1 MASRFFG
8 NFTSTQKLKK
18 TRTMIENLSFKN
30 IVTVIYLVMFVV
42 MTVAVWWHA
51 GGDRRYRTVFAV
63 VLGLFWPLPAAI
75 LIYLWIQAMLN
86 SIANFIERFNEGH
99 KL

>member
-1 MASRFFG
+1 MASRIFG

-18 TRTMIENLSFKN
+18 ARIMIKDVL
-30 IVTVIYLVMFVV
+30 IIIYLVMFVV
-42 MTVAVWWHA
+42 MTAAVWLHA

-75 LIYLWIQAMLN
+75 LIFLWFQAMLN
-86 SIANFIERFNEGH
+86 AIADFIDRFNEGH

>member
-1 MASRFFG
+1 
-8 NFTSTQKLKK
+8 
-18 TRTMIENLSFKN
+18 MIENLSFKE
-30 IVTVIYLVMFVV
+30 IATIIYLVMFVV
-42 MTVAVWWHA
+42 MTALVWWHA

-75 LIYLWIQAMLN
+75 LIFLWIQAMLN
-86 SIANFIERFNEGH
+86 SIANFIDRFNEGH

>member
-1 MASRFFG
+1 
-8 NFTSTQKLKK
+8 
-18 TRTMIENLSFKN
+18 MIKDVL
-30 IVTVIYLVMFVV
+30 IIIYLVMFVV
-42 MTVAVWWHA
+42 ITIDVWLHA

-75 LIYLWIQAMLN
+75 LIFLWIQAMLN
-86 SIANFIERFNEGH
+86 SIANFIDRFNEGH

>member
-1 MASRFFG
+1 
-8 NFTSTQKLKK
+8 
-18 TRTMIENLSFKN
+18 MIENLSFKN

-63 VLGLFWPLPAAI
+63 VLGMFWPVPAAI
-75 LIYLWIQAMLN
+75 FIYLWIHAMLN
-86 SIANFIERFNEGH
+86 SLVECIERFNEGH

>member
-1 MASRFFG
+1 MASRIFG
-8 NFTSTQKLKK
+8 NFTSTTKLKK
-18 TRTMIENLSFKN
+18 ARTMIKDVL
-30 IVTVIYLVMFVV
+30 IIIYLVMFVV
-42 MTVAVWWHA
+42 MTVAVWLHA

-75 LIYLWIQAMLN
+75 LIFLWLQAMLN
-86 SIANFIERFNEGH
+86 AIADFIDRFNEGH

>member
-1 MASRFFG
+1 MASRIFG
-8 NFTSTQKLKK
+8 NFTSTTKLKK
-18 TRTMIENLSFKN
+18 ARTMIKDVL
-30 IVTVIYLVMFVV
+30 IIIYLVMFVV
-42 MTVAVWWHA
+42 MTVAVWLHA

-75 LIYLWIQAMLN
+75 LIFLWLQAMLN
-86 SIANFIERFNEGH
+86 AIADFIDRFNEGP

>member
-1 MASRFFG
+1 MASRIFG

-18 TRTMIENLSFKN
+18 ARTMIKDVL
-30 IVTVIYLVMFVV
+30 IIIYLVMFVV

-75 LIYLWIQAMLN
+75 LIFLWIQAMLN
-86 SIANFIERFNEGH
+86 SIANFIDRFNEGH

>member
-1 MASRFFG
+1 
-8 NFTSTQKLKK
+8 
-18 TRTMIENLSFKN
+18 MIENLSFKN

-42 MTVAVWWHA
+42 MTVAVWLHA
-51 GGDRRYRTVFAV
+51 GGDRRYRTVFVV

-75 LIYLWIQAMLN
+75 LIFLWIQAMLN

>member
-1 MASRFFG
+1 MASRIFG

-18 TRTMIENLSFKN
+18 ARTMIKDVL
-30 IVTVIYLVMFVV
+30 IIIYLVMFVV
-42 MTVAVWWHA
+42 MTVAVWLHA

-75 LIYLWIQAMLN
+75 LIFLWFQAMLN
-86 SIANFIERFNEGH
+86 AIADWIDRFNEGH